1 MNLNIPAEGDP
12 GLSPVVPEATSIA
25 PVPDIKISPL
35 TVKPVRVPTEVRL
48 EVTIVLFKDVPVK
61 VGDELEYKREEPD
74 DTLTY
79 AQARAANYPAIGSQ
93 LDALYWERQGDDT
106 QRKLYDVKIKEVK
119 DKIPKSGTY
128 KKSEVDTLL
137 D

>member
-1 MNLNIPAEGDP
+1 MKFKIKKVDVGSVSVEYDNG
-12 GLSPVVPEATSIA
+12 SVATI
-25 PVPDIKISPL
+25 PL
-35 TVKPVRVPTEVRL
+35 TKGTSLDKLKDIIAGYNNPPQPYDKVE
-48 EVTIVLFKDVPVK
+48 DVPVK

>member
-1 MNLNIPAEGDP
+1 MKFKITKLTVDSVSVDYDDGSYA
-12 GLSPVVPEATSIA
+12 VVPITKNMDLNQIKDSIA
-25 PVPDIKISPL
+25 GYHNPPSPFAKVGDI
-35 TVKPVRVPTEVRL
+35 
-48 EVTIVLFKDVPVK
+48 PVK
-61 VGDELEYKREEPD
+61 VGDEIDYVRSEED

-79 AQARAANYPAIGSQ
+79 AQARAANYPSVGSQ

-128 KKSEVDTLL
+128 KRADVDTLL

>member
-1 MNLNIPAEGDP
+1 MKFKITKVDVSTVSVEYDNG
-12 GLSPVVPEATSIA
+12 SIA
-25 PVPDIKISPL
+25 EVPIYKSMSLDQIKDSIAGYNNPPNPFDKVEDVPL
-35 TVKPVRVPTEVRL
+35 TVGE
-48 EVTIVLFKDVPVK
+48 EI
-61 VGDELEYKREEPD
+61 EYLRSEED

-79 AQARAANYPAIGSQ
+79 AQARAANYPSVGSQ

-106 QRKLYDVKIKEVK
+106 QRKLYDAKIKEVK

-128 KKSEVDTLL
+128 KRSEVDTLL

>member
-1 MNLNIPAEGDP
+1 MKFKITGVTVDSVSVEYDNGSHA
-12 GLSPVVPEATSIA
+12 VVPIDKSMSLDQIKDSIA
-25 PVPDIKISPL
+25 GYNNPPNPFD
-35 TVKPVRVPTEVRL
+35 
-48 EVTIVLFKDVPVK
+48 K
-61 VGDELEYKREEPD
+61 VGDVQLTVGQEIEFTQSEPD
-74 DTLTY
+74 EDLTY
-79 AQARAANYPAIGSQ
+79 AEARAANYPSVGSQ

-128 KKSEVDTLL
+128 KESEVDTLL

>member
-1 MNLNIPAEGDP
+1 MKFKITKVAVD
-12 GLSPVVPEATSIA
+12 VVSVEYDNGSIA
-25 PVPDIKISPL
+25 EVPIYKNMSLDQIKDTIAAYNNPPNPFDKVGDVPL
-35 TVKPVRVPTEVRL
+35 TVGQEIDYVRS
-48 EVTIVLFKDVPVK
+48 
-61 VGDELEYKREEPD
+61 EED

-79 AQARAANYPAIGSQ
+79 AQARAANYPSVGSQ

-128 KKSEVDTLL
+128 KRSEVDTLL

>member
-1 MNLNIPAEGDP
+1 MKFKITKLTVDSVSVDYDDGSYA
-12 GLSPVVPEATSIA
+12 VVPITKNMDLNQIKDSIA
-25 PVPDIKISPL
+25 GYNNPPSPFDKVGDIPL
-35 TVKPVRVPTEVRL
+35 
-48 EVTIVLFKDVPVK
+48 K
-61 VGDELEYKREEPD
+61 VGDEIEYVRSEED
-74 DTLTY
+74 DKLTY
-79 AQARAANYPAIGSQ
+79 AQARSANYPSVGSQ

>member
-1 MNLNIPAEGDP
+1 MKFKITKVAVDSVSVEYDNGSHAE
-12 GLSPVVPEATSIA
+12 VPIFKGMSLDQIKDSIA
-25 PVPDIKISPL
+25 GYNNPPNPFD
-35 TVKPVRVPTEVRL
+35 
-48 EVTIVLFKDVPVK
+48 K
-61 VGDELEYKREEPD
+61 VGDVPLTEGQEIEYARSEED
-74 DTLTY
+74 DSLTY
-79 AQARAANYPAIGSQ
+79 AQARAANYPSVGSQ
-93 LDALYWERQGDDT
+93 LDALYWEREGDDT

>member
-1 MNLNIPAEGDP
+1 MKFKITKVDVGCVSVEYDNG
-12 GLSPVVPEATSIA
+12 SIA
-25 PVPDIKISPL
+25 TIPL
-35 TVKPVRVPTEVRL
+35 TKGTSLDKLKDIIAGYNNPPQPYDKVE
-48 EVTIVLFKDVPVK
+48 DVPVK

>member
-1 MNLNIPAEGDP
+1 MKFKITKLTVDSVSVDYDDGSYA
-12 GLSPVVPEATSIA
+12 VVPITKNMDLNQIKDSIA
-25 PVPDIKISPL
+25 GYNNPPSPFDKVGDIPL
-35 TVKPVRVPTEVRL
+35 
-48 EVTIVLFKDVPVK
+48 K
-61 VGDELEYKREEPD
+61 VGDEIEYVRSEED
-74 DTLTY
+74 DNLTY
-79 AQARAANYPAIGSQ
+79 AQARAANYPSVGSQ

>member
-1 MNLNIPAEGDP
+1 MKFKITKVDVGSVSVEYDNG
-12 GLSPVVPEATSIA
+12 SIA
-25 PVPDIKISPL
+25 TIPL
-35 TVKPVRVPTEVRL
+35 TKGTSLDKLKDIIAGYNNPPQPYDKVE
-48 EVTIVLFKDVPVK
+48 DVPVK

-93 LDALYWERQGDDT
+93 LDALYWARQGDDT

>member
-1 MNLNIPAEGDP
+1 MKFKITKVTVDSVSVDYDDGSYAIVPITKNMSLDNIKD
-12 GLSPVVPEATSIA
+12 SIA
-25 PVPDIKISPL
+25 GYNNPPSPFAKVGDVPL
-35 TVKPVRVPTEVRL
+35 TVGQEIEFVRS
-48 EVTIVLFKDVPVK
+48 
-61 VGDELEYKREEPD
+61 EED
-74 DTLTY
+74 DMLTY
-79 AQARAANYPAIGSQ
+79 AQARAANYPSVGSQ

-128 KKSEVDTLL
+128 KKSEVKTLL

>member
-1 MNLNIPAEGDP
+1 MKFKITKVAVDSVSVEYDNGSNASVPIVKGQTLNHIKDM
-12 GLSPVVPEATSIA
+12 IA
-25 PVPDIKISPL
+25 AYNNPPNPFD
-35 TVKPVRVPTEVRL
+35 
-48 EVTIVLFKDVPVK
+48 K
-61 VGDELEYKREEPD
+61 VGDVPLTEGQEFEYVRPDED

-79 AQARAANYPAIGSQ
+79 AQARAANYPSVGSQ
-93 LDALYWERQGDDT
+93 LDALYWEREGDDT

-128 KKSEVDTLL
+128 KQSEVDTLL